1 MLVSENHW
9 MLAVAANNRIEK
21 EKQIYI
27 YIYIYIIYIYT
38 KTASNRNEISEQL
51 APVRSTKLHTVLA
64 AAASNRNE
72 K

>member
-21 EKQIYI
+21 EKQIY
-27 YIYIYIIYIYT
+27 IYIYT